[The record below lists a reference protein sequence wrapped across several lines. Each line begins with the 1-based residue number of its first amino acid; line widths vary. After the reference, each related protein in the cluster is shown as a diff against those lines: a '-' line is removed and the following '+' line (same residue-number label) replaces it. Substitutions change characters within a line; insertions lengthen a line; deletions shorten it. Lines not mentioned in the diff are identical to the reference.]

1 MSKKASISCGFVQ
14 RDRHHCPSELSKLL
28 CLQMERKPQKPEDR
42 SMNLTDSDIN
52 NAIQKRLSALDTL
65 PEIIM
70 PFDPEMDENG
80 DAYSPTTKN
89 R

>member
-1 MSKKASISCGFVQ
+1 MSKKASISCGFAQ
-14 RDRHHCPSELSKLL
+14 RDRHHCPFELSKLL

-42 SMNLTDSDIN
+42 RMTLTDLDIK

-80 DAYSPTTKN
+80 NVYSPAKKN